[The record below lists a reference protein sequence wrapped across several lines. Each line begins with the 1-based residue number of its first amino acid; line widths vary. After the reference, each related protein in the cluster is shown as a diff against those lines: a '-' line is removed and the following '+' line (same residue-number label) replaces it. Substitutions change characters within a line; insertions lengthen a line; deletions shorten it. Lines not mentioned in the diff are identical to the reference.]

1 MQVIDDDEDCCGND
15 KPIDVISSDIGA
27 NLSHQENLN
36 NTVNDNHFNAFANSF
51 HVTEEVNTMQ
61 DTVARQME
69 KEGTLTM
76 STRIL
81 KHHFPAAFFKL
92 KHLELNL

>member
-1 MQVIDDDEDCCGND
+1 MVDHDSKTQ
-15 KPIDVISSDIGA
+15 
-27 NLSHQENLN
+27 LL
-36 NTVNDNHFNAFANSF
+36 

-81 KHHFPAAFFKL
+81 KHAFPAAFFKL